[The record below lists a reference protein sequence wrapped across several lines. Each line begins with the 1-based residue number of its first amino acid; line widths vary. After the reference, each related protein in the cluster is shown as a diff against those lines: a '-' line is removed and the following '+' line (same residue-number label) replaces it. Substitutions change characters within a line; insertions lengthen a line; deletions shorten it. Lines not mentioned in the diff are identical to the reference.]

1 MSTITRNEIDNLDT
15 RFSMRMFIADLP
27 RVLNETFSLIKTL
40 INKIY
45 NAGTDELKATSINVG
60 TVKASTIIT
69 NSIAFKSNEPGDTTI
84 TYGEIQEMK
93 SAIESIKEELNIHE

>member
-1 MSTITRNEIDNLDT
+1 MSTITRKEIDNLDT

-27 RVLNETFSLIKTL
+27 RVLNETFSLIKTI

-45 NAGTDELKATSINVG
+45 NADTNELKAASIDVG

-69 NSIAFKSNEPGDTTI
+69 NSIAFKSNETGDTI
-84 TYGEIQEMK
+84 KYDEIQEMK
-93 SAIESIKEELNIHE
+93 SAIERIKEELNIHE

>member
-1 MSTITRNEIDNLDT
+1 MSTITRKEIDNLDT

-27 RVLNETFSLIKTL
+27 RVLNETFSLIKTI

-45 NAGTDELKATSINVG
+45 NADTNELKATSIDVG

-69 NSIAFKSNEPGDTTI
+69 NSIAFKSNITGDTI
-84 TYGEIQEMK
+84 KYDEIQEMK
-93 SAIESIKEELNIHE
+93 SAIERIKEELNIHE

>member
-27 RVLNETFSLIKTL
+27 RVLNETFSLIKTI

-45 NAGTDELKATSINVG
+45 NTEIDELKAASINVE

-69 NSIAFKSNEPGDTTI
+69 NSIAFKSNEPGDTI

-93 SAIESIKEELNIHE
+93 SAIERIKEELNIHE

>member
-1 MSTITRNEIDNLDT
+1 MSTITRKEIDNLDT

-27 RVLNETFSLIKTL
+27 RVLNETFSLIKTI

-45 NAGTDELKATSINVG
+45 NADINELKAKSIDVE
-60 TVKASTIIT
+60 TVKTRAIIT
-69 NSIAFKSNEPGDTTI
+69 NSIAFRSNEDTI

-93 SAIESIKEELNIHE
+93 SAIERIKEELNIHE

>member
-1 MSTITRNEIDNLDT
+1 MSTITRKEIDNLDT

-27 RVLNETFSLIKTL
+27 RVLNETFSLIKTI

-45 NAGTDELKATSINVG
+45 NAETNELKANSIDVG

-69 NSIAFKSNEPGDTTI
+69 NSIAFKSNITGDTI
-84 TYGEIQEMK
+84 KYDEIQEMK
-93 SAIESIKEELNIHE
+93 NAIERIKEELNIHE

>member
-1 MSTITRNEIDNLDT
+1 MSTITRKEIDNLDT

-27 RVLNETFSLIKTL
+27 RVLNETFSLIKTI

-45 NAGTDELKATSINVG
+45 NADTNELKAASIDVG

-69 NSIAFKSNEPGDTTI
+69 NSIAFKSNITGDTI
-84 TYGEIQEMK
+84 KYDEIQEMK
-93 SAIESIKEELNIHE
+93 SAIERIKEELNIHE

>member
-1 MSTITRNEIDNLDT
+1 MSTIKKEDIDSLDN

-27 RVLNETFSLIKTL
+27 RVLNETFSLIKTI

-45 NAGTDELKATSINVG
+45 NAETNELKAKSIDVE
-60 TVKASTIIT
+60 TVKARAIIT
-69 NSIAFKSNEPGDTTI
+69 NSIAFRSNEDTI

-93 SAIESIKEELNIHE
+93 SAIERIKEELNIHE